1 MRREGQDYGIIIE
14 ERHDSLLMRLGV
26 FVLVLAFS
34 AALTLLAWAIWQLS
48 TALSLAVVA
57 LGIGG
62 GMALAATGAA
72 AVIEAM
78 GQAGAAIIEAR
89 GRARAALERERR
101 QTLVGSSLR
110 GLPGNERVLFEV
122 KEWEEVSNAGH
133 RL

>member
-1 MRREGQDYGIIIE
+1 MRRGRDYGIVIE
-14 ERHDSLLMRLGV
+14 ERHDSTLMRLGV

-62 GMALAATGAA
+62 GVSLAAAGAA
-72 AVIEAM
+72 AIIEAM

-89 GRARAALERERR
+89 GRARATLERERQR
-101 QTLVGSSLR
+101 ALEEGVPP
-110 GLPGNERVLFEV
+110 GLPENRVIEWH
-122 KEWEEVSNAGH
+122 WEEVSNAGH